1 MVKYILQMNQFGNY
15 IIYKKIFEISCIYN
29 ILLEK
34 IKSLCYNGIVKK
46 CLIRQGDNLIQYAK

>member
-1 MVKYILQMNQFGNY
+1 MNQFGNY

>member
-1 MVKYILQMNQFGNY
+1 MVKYILQMNQFENY

-34 IKSLCYNGIVKK
+34 I
-46 CLIRQGDNLIQYAK
+46 